1 MSEKILG
8 SISCRQNLDLKE
20 LRSQS
25 FRPQFQNGRK
35 CCLLTGN
42 PRSLAR
48 AMNTDSAHSPRSFLS
63 LIIRSPSCHPPP
75 TPLLPASSCRNKI
88 GENVGTPL
96 RPECGRTGDFRQR
109 RLISLLEFSDKP
121 GASKFREKCRKHS
134 QNGKSMEHYR
144 QFRRPSGMRLR
155 FSHSPGVETPGYCQW
170 SLRDLPC
177 PTTSTTP
184 RFFVP

>member
-75 TPLLPASSCRNKI
+75 TPLLPASSAETK
-88 GENVGTPL
+88 
-96 RPECGRTGDFRQR
+96 
-109 RLISLLEFSDKP
+109 S
-121 GASKFREKCRKHS
+121 
-134 QNGKSMEHYR
+134 GKMWVPHFAQSVEELGI
-144 QFRRPSGMRLR
+144 FANAAL
-155 FSHSPGVETPGYCQW
+155 SPY
-170 SLRDLPC
+170 
-177 PTTSTTP
+177 
-184 RFFVP
+184 